1 MINALINKYAFFS
14 RPFLLLRLLKTPT
27 IAGVALTMSLLGG
40 LTGCQKPTDNP
51 STSTQSASNQS
62 PSNSQATN
70 NISSKN
76 NVSSNTVIDTQLP
89 TVYATTNVW
98 GSVAKAVGGDKVNVI
113 VGVDDLSQDPHDYQ
127 ATATDKLNITKSA
140 VMLVNGGGYDDWGM
154 SLAESVSHK
163 SVVINAVAL
172 SGLSPNTDNAA
183 DESAG
188 EHQHDTQHEIKT
200 ADPQPSDHPHVP
212 SEVPSEAHSEVHSHS
227 HGDFNEHVF
236 FSLDTAKKVA
246 EAVNKQLAAT
256 SPANQAI
263 YAKNTQQFIQQI
275 DALKVKA
282 KQIGQQKAITAFAT
296 EPVTGYLLADM
307 GIKDVT
313 PKAYVVQSETDAGVS
328 VKVLDD
334 SKSLLSNKQVGLLVV
349 NAQTEDA
356 TSKQLITL
364 AKASTVPVVA
374 VYETLPDGVTSYTQ
388 FIEKTLDDFAAA
400 TR

>member
-14 RPFLLLRLLKTPT
+14 RPFLLLRLLKAPT
-27 IAGVALTMSLLGG
+27 IAGVTLTMSLLGG
-40 LTGCQKPTDNP
+40 LTGCQKQTDNP
-51 STSTQSASNQS
+51 STSKQSTSNQS

-70 NISSKN
+70 NTSAKN
-76 NVSSNTVIDTQLP
+76 NVSSNTVIDSQLP

-127 ATATDKLNITKSA
+127 ATAIDKLNITKSA

-163 SVVINAVAL
+163 PVVINAVAL

-200 ADPQPSDHPHVP
+200 AHPQPSDHPHV
-212 SEVPSEAHSEVHSHS
+212 

-263 YAKNTQQFIQQI
+263 YAKNTQHFIQQI

-296 EPVTGYLLADM
+296 EPVIEYLLADM

-313 PKAYVVQSETDAGVS
+313 PKAYVAQSETDAGVS
-328 VKVLDD
+328 VKVLND

-400 TR
+400 MR

>member
-27 IAGVALTMSLLGG
+27 IAGVTLTLSLLGG
-40 LTGCQKPTDNP
+40 LTGCQKTDNQ
-51 STSTQSASNQS
+51 STSKQSASNQS
-62 PSNSQATN
+62 ASNSSAT
-70 NISSKN
+70 I
-76 NVSSNTVIDTQLP
+76 VSSNTVIDTQLP

-127 ATATDKLNITKSA
+127 ATATDKLNVTKSA
-140 VMLVNGGGYDDWGM
+140 VMLVNGGGYDDWGI

-163 SVVINAVAL
+163 PVVINAVAL

-183 DESAG
+183 DEPAS
-188 EHQHDTQHEIKT
+188 EPHQHDTLHEIKT
-200 ADPQPSDHPHVP
+200 AHPQPSDHPHVP
-212 SEVPSEAHSEVHSHS
+212 SEGHSKVHSHS

-296 EPVTGYLLADM
+296 EPVIGYLLADM

-328 VKVLDD
+328 VKVLND

-374 VYETLPDGVTSYTQ
+374 VYETFPDGVTSYTQ

>member
-14 RPFLLLRLLKTPT
+14 RPFLLLMLLKTPT
-27 IAGVALTMSLLGG
+27 IAGVTLTMSLLGG
-40 LTGCQKPTDNP
+40 LTGCQKQTDNP
-51 STSTQSASNQS
+51 STSNQS
-62 PSNSQATN
+62 TSNSQATN

-163 SVVINAVAL
+163 PVVINAVAL
-172 SGLSPNTDNAA
+172 SGPAPNTDNAA
-183 DESAG
+183 DEPAS
-188 EHQHDTQHEIKT
+188 EQHQYDTLHEMKT
-200 ADPQPSDHPHVP
+200 ADPQPLDHPHVP
-212 SEVPSEAHSEVHSHS
+212 SEGHSHS

-263 YAKNTQQFIQQI
+263 YAKNTQHFIQQI

-296 EPVTGYLLADM
+296 EPVIGYLLADM

-328 VKVLDD
+328 VKVLND

-364 AKASTVPVVA
+364 AKASAVPVVA
-374 VYETLPDGVTSYTQ
+374 VYETLPDGLTSYTQ

>member
-14 RPFLLLRLLKTPT
+14 RPFLLLRLLKAPT
-27 IAGVALTMSLLGG
+27 IAGVTLTMSLLGG
-40 LTGCQKPTDNP
+40 LTGCQKQTDNP
-51 STSTQSASNQS
+51 STSKQSTSNQS

-70 NISSKN
+70 NTSAKN
-76 NVSSNTVIDTQLP
+76 NVSSNTVIDSQLP

-127 ATATDKLNITKSA
+127 ATAIDKLNITKSA

-163 SVVINAVAL
+163 PVVINAVAL

-200 ADPQPSDHPHVP
+200 AHPQPSDHPHV
-212 SEVPSEAHSEVHSHS
+212 

-263 YAKNTQQFIQQI
+263 YAKNTQHFIQQI

-328 VKVLDD
+328 VKVLND

-374 VYETLPDGVTSYTQ
+374 VYETLPDGMTSYTQ

-400 TR
+400 MR

>member
-14 RPFLLLRLLKTPT
+14 RPLLLMLLRLLKTPT
-27 IAGVALTMSLLGG
+27 IAGMTLTMSLLGG
-40 LTGCQKPTDNP
+40 LTGCQKTDNQ
-51 STSTQSASNQS
+51 STSKQSASNQS
-62 PSNSQATN
+62 ASNSSATT
-70 NISSKN
+70 
-76 NVSSNTVIDTQLP
+76 VSSNTIIDSQLP

-163 SVVINAVAL
+163 PVVINAVAL

-200 ADPQPSDHPHVP
+200 AHSQPSDHPHVH
-212 SEVPSEAHSEVHSHS
+212 SEVPSEVHSHS

-275 DALKVKA
+275 DALKVRA

-328 VKVLDD
+328 VKVLND

-388 FIEKTLDDFAAA
+388 FIEKTLDDFAVA

>member
-14 RPFLLLRLLKTPT
+14 RPLLQMLLKTPT
-27 IAGVALTMSLLGG
+27 IAGVTLTMSLLGG
-40 LTGCQKPTDNP
+40 LTGCQKQTDNQ
-51 STSTQSASNQS
+51 STSNQSASNS
-62 PSNSQATN
+62 SATT
-70 NISSKN
+70 
-76 NVSSNTVIDTQLP
+76 VSSNTVIDTQLP

-154 SLAESVSHK
+154 SLAQSVSHK
-163 SVVINAVAL
+163 PVVINAVAL

-183 DESAG
+183 DESAS
-188 EHQHDTQHEIKT
+188 EQHQHDTQHEIKT
-200 ADPQPSDHPHVP
+200 ADPQPSDHPH
-212 SEVPSEAHSEVHSHS
+212 VPSEAHSEVHSHS

-282 KQIGQQKAITAFAT
+282 QQIGQRKAITAFAT
-296 EPVTGYLLADM
+296 EPVIGYLLADM

-313 PKAYVVQSETDAGVS
+313 PKAYAVQSETDAGVS
-328 VKVLDD
+328 VKVLND

>member
-14 RPFLLLRLLKTPT
+14 RPLLLRLLKTPT
-27 IAGVALTMSLLGG
+27 IAGVTLTMSLLGG
-40 LTGCQKPTDNP
+40 LTGCQKQTENQ
-51 STSTQSASNQS
+51 STSKQSASNQS
-62 PSNSQATN
+62 ASNSSATT
-70 NISSKN
+70 
-76 NVSSNTVIDTQLP
+76 VSSNTVIDTQLP

-163 SVVINAVAL
+163 PVVINAVAL

-188 EHQHDTQHEIKT
+188 EHQHDTQHETKT
-200 ADPQPSDHPHVP
+200 AHPQPSDHPHVP
-212 SEVPSEAHSEVHSHS
+212 SEGHSEVHSHS

-282 KQIGQQKAITAFAT
+282 QQIGQQKAITAFAT
-296 EPVTGYLLADM
+296 EPVIGYLLADM

-328 VKVLDD
+328 VKVLND

-356 TSKQLITL
+356 TSKQLIIL

>member
-27 IAGVALTMSLLGG
+27 IAGVTLTMSLLGG
-40 LTGCQKPTDNP
+40 LTGCQKQTDNQ
-51 STSTQSASNQS
+51 STSKQSASNQS
-62 PSNSQATN
+62 ASNSSATT
-70 NISSKN
+70 
-76 NVSSNTVIDTQLP
+76 VSSNTVIDTQLP

-154 SLAESVSHK
+154 SLAQSVSHK
-163 SVVINAVAL
+163 PVVINAVAL

-183 DESAG
+183 DESAS
-188 EHQHDTQHEIKT
+188 EQHQHDTQHEIKT
-200 ADPQPSDHPHVP
+200 ADPQPSDHPH
-212 SEVPSEAHSEVHSHS
+212 VPSEAHSEVHSHS

-282 KQIGQQKAITAFAT
+282 QQIGQRKAITAFAT
-296 EPVTGYLLADM
+296 EPVIGYLLADM

-313 PKAYVVQSETDAGVS
+313 PKAYAVQSETDAGVS
-328 VKVLDD
+328 VKVLND

>member
-27 IAGVALTMSLLGG
+27 IAGVTLTMSLLGG
-40 LTGCQKPTDNP
+40 LTGCQKQTDNQ
-51 STSTQSASNQS
+51 STSNQSASKQSASNS
-62 PSNSQATN
+62 SATT
-70 NISSKN
+70 
-76 NVSSNTVIDTQLP
+76 VSSNTVIDTQLP

-154 SLAESVSHK
+154 SLAQSVSHK
-163 SVVINAVAL
+163 PVVINAVAL

-183 DESAG
+183 DEPAS
-188 EHQHDTQHEIKT
+188 EQHQHDTQHEIKT
-200 ADPQPSDHPHVP
+200 ADPQPSDHPH
-212 SEVPSEAHSEVHSHS
+212 VPSEAHSEVHSHS

-282 KQIGQQKAITAFAT
+282 QQIGQRKAITAFAT
-296 EPVTGYLLADM
+296 EPVIGYLLADM

-313 PKAYVVQSETDAGVS
+313 PKAYAVQSETDAGVS
-328 VKVLDD
+328 VKVLND

>member
-27 IAGVALTMSLLGG
+27 IAGVTLTMSLLGG
-40 LTGCQKPTDNP
+40 LTGCQKQTDNQ
-51 STSTQSASNQS
+51 STSNQSASNS
-62 PSNSQATN
+62 SATT
-70 NISSKN
+70 
-76 NVSSNTVIDTQLP
+76 VSSNTVIDTQLP

-154 SLAESVSHK
+154 SLAQSVSHK
-163 SVVINAVAL
+163 PVVINAVAL

-183 DESAG
+183 DESAS
-188 EHQHDTQHEIKT
+188 EQHQHDTQHEIKT
-200 ADPQPSDHPHVP
+200 ADPQPSDHPH
-212 SEVPSEAHSEVHSHS
+212 VPSEAHSEVHSHS

-282 KQIGQQKAITAFAT
+282 QQIGQRKAITAFAT
-296 EPVTGYLLADM
+296 EPVIGYLLADM

-313 PKAYVVQSETDAGVS
+313 PKAYAVQSETDAGVS
-328 VKVLDD
+328 VKVLND

>member
-14 RPFLLLRLLKTPT
+14 RPLLQMLLKTPT
-27 IAGVALTMSLLGG
+27 IAGVTLTMSLLGG
-40 LTGCQKPTDNP
+40 LTGCQKQTDNP
-51 STSTQSASNQS
+51 STSKQSASNQS
-62 PSNSQATN
+62 ASNSPATT
-70 NISSKN
+70 
-76 NVSSNTVIDTQLP
+76 VSSNTVIDTQLP

-154 SLAESVSHK
+154 SLAQSVSHK
-163 SVVINAVAL
+163 PVVINAVAL

-183 DESAG
+183 DEPAS

-200 ADPQPSDHPHVP
+200 AHRQPSDHPHVP
-212 SEVPSEAHSEVHSHS
+212 SEGHIEVHSHS

-263 YAKNTQQFIQQI
+263 YAKNTQHFIQQI

-282 KQIGQQKAITAFAT
+282 KQIGQQKAITAFTT

-328 VKVLDD
+328 VKVLND

-400 TR
+400 MR

>member
-27 IAGVALTMSLLGG
+27 IAGVTLTMSLLGG
-40 LTGCQKPTDNP
+40 LTGCQKQTDNQSP
-51 STSTQSASNQS
+51 STQSASNQS
-62 PSNSQATN
+62 ASNSSATT
-70 NISSKN
+70 
-76 NVSSNTVIDTQLP
+76 VSSNPVIDTQLP

-154 SLAESVSHK
+154 SLAQSVSHK
-163 SVVINAVAL
+163 PVLINAVAL

-183 DESAG
+183 DEPAS
-188 EHQHDTQHEIKT
+188 EQHQHDTQHETKT
-200 ADPQPSDHPHVP
+200 AHPQPSDHLHVP
-212 SEVPSEAHSEVHSHS
+212 SEGHSEVHSHS

-282 KQIGQQKAITAFAT
+282 QQIGQRKAITAFAT
-296 EPVTGYLLADM
+296 EPVIGYLLADM

-313 PKAYVVQSETDAGVS
+313 PKAYAVQSETDAGVS
-328 VKVLDD
+328 VKVLND

-374 VYETLPDGVTSYTQ
+374 VYETFPDGVTSYTQ

>member
-14 RPFLLLRLLKTPT
+14 RPFLLLRLLKTPA
-27 IAGVALTMSLLGG
+27 IAGVTLTLSLLGG
-40 LTGCQKPTDNP
+40 LTGCQKQTDNQ
-51 STSTQSASNQS
+51 STSNQSASNQS
-62 PSNSQATN
+62 ASNSSATT
-70 NISSKN
+70 
-76 NVSSNTVIDTQLP
+76 VSSNTVIDTQLP

-140 VMLVNGGGYDDWGM
+140 IMLVNGGGYDDWGM

-163 SVVINAVAL
+163 PVVINAVAL
-172 SGLSPNTDNAA
+172 SRLSPNIDNAA
-183 DESAG
+183 DEPAS
-188 EHQHDTQHEIKT
+188 EQHQHEIKT
-200 ADPQPSDHPHVP
+200 ADPQPSDHPHLP
-212 SEVPSEAHSEVHSHS
+212 SEGHSEVHSHS

-263 YAKNTQQFIQQI
+263 YAKNTQHFIQQI

-328 VKVLDD
+328 VKVLND

-400 TR
+400 MR

>member
-14 RPFLLLRLLKTPT
+14 RPLLLRLLKTPT
-27 IAGVALTMSLLGG
+27 IAGVTLTMSLLGG
-40 LTGCQKPTDNP
+40 LTGCQKQTDNQ
-51 STSTQSASNQS
+51 STSNQSASNQS
-62 PSNSQATN
+62 ASNSSATT
-70 NISSKN
+70 
-76 NVSSNTVIDTQLP
+76 VSSNTVIDSQLP

-163 SVVINAVAL
+163 PVVINAVAL
-172 SGLSPNTDNAA
+172 SGLSSNMDNAA
-183 DESAG
+183 DEPAG

-212 SEVPSEAHSEVHSHS
+212 SEVPSERHSEVHSHS

-246 EAVNKQLAAT
+246 EAVNKQLAAS

-282 KQIGQQKAITAFAT
+282 QQIGQQKAITAFAT
-296 EPVTGYLLADM
+296 EPVIGYLLADM

-328 VKVLDD
+328 VKVLND

-364 AKASTVPVVA
+364 AKASAVPVVA
-374 VYETLPDGVTSYTQ
+374 VYETFPNGVTSYTQ

-400 TR
+400 MR

>member
-14 RPFLLLRLLKTPT
+14 RPFLLLRLLKTPA
-27 IAGVALTMSLLGG
+27 IAGVTLTLSLLGG
-40 LTGCQKPTDNP
+40 LTGCQKQTDNQ
-51 STSTQSASNQS
+51 STSNQSASNQS
-62 PSNSQATN
+62 ASNSSATT
-70 NISSKN
+70 
-76 NVSSNTVIDTQLP
+76 VSSNTVIDTQLP

-140 VMLVNGGGYDDWGM
+140 IMLVNGGGYDNWGM

-163 SVVINAVAL
+163 PVVINAVAL
-172 SGLSPNTDNAA
+172 SRLSPNIDNAA
-183 DESAG
+183 DEPAS
-188 EHQHDTQHEIKT
+188 EQHQHEIKT
-200 ADPQPSDHPHVP
+200 ADPQPSDHPHLP
-212 SEVPSEAHSEVHSHS
+212 SEGHSEVHSHS

-263 YAKNTQQFIQQI
+263 YAKNTQHFIQQI

-282 KQIGQQKAITAFAT
+282 QQIGQQKVITAFAT
-296 EPVTGYLLADM
+296 EPVIEYLLADM

-313 PKAYVVQSETDAGVS
+313 PKAYVAQSETDAGVS
-328 VKVLDD
+328 VKVLND

-364 AKASTVPVVA
+364 AKALAVPVVA
-374 VYETLPDGVTSYTQ
+374 VYETFPDGVTSYTQ

>member
-27 IAGVALTMSLLGG
+27 IAGVTLTMSLLGG
-40 LTGCQKPTDNP
+40 LTGCQKQTDNQ
-51 STSTQSASNQS
+51 STSKQSASNS
-62 PSNSQATN
+62 SATT
-70 NISSKN
+70 
-76 NVSSNTVIDTQLP
+76 VSSNTVIDSQLP

-98 GSVAKAVGGDKVNVI
+98 GSVAKAIGGDKVNVI

-163 SVVINAVAL
+163 PVVINAVAL

-183 DESAG
+183 DEPAS
-188 EHQHDTQHEIKT
+188 EHQHDTQHEIKN
-200 ADPQPSDHPHVP
+200 ADPQPSDHPHVLSEGP
-212 SEVPSEAHSEVHSHS
+212 SEVHSEVHSHS

-256 SPANQAI
+256 SPANQAV
-263 YAKNTQQFIQQI
+263 YAKNTQHFIQQI

-282 KQIGQQKAITAFAT
+282 QQIGQQKAITAFAT
-296 EPVTGYLLADM
+296 EPVIGYLLADM

-313 PKAYVVQSETDAGVS
+313 PKAYAVQSETDAGVS
-328 VKVLDD
+328 VKVLND

-356 TSKQLITL
+356 TSKQLIML
-364 AKASTVPVVA
+364 AKASAVPVVA
-374 VYETLPDGVTSYTQ
+374 VYETFPDGVTSYTQ

>member
-14 RPFLLLRLLKTPT
+14 RPFLLLRLLKTPA
-27 IAGVALTMSLLGG
+27 IAGVTLTLSLLGG
-40 LTGCQKPTDNP
+40 LTGCQKQTDNQ
-51 STSTQSASNQS
+51 STSNQSASNQS
-62 PSNSQATN
+62 ASNSSATT
-70 NISSKN
+70 
-76 NVSSNTVIDTQLP
+76 VSSNTVIDTQLP

-140 VMLVNGGGYDDWGM
+140 IMLVNGGGYDNWGM

-163 SVVINAVAL
+163 PVVINAVAL
-172 SGLSPNTDNAA
+172 SRLSPNIDNAA
-183 DESAG
+183 DEPAS
-188 EHQHDTQHEIKT
+188 EQHQHEIKT
-200 ADPQPSDHPHVP
+200 ADPQPSDHPHLP
-212 SEVPSEAHSEVHSHS
+212 SEGHSEVHSHS

-263 YAKNTQQFIQQI
+263 YAKNTQHFIQQI
-275 DALKVKA
+275 DALKVRA
-282 KQIGQQKAITAFAT
+282 QQIGQQKVITAFAT
-296 EPVTGYLLADM
+296 EPVIEYLLADM

-313 PKAYVVQSETDAGVS
+313 PKAYVAQSETDAGVS
-328 VKVLDD
+328 VKVLND

-364 AKASTVPVVA
+364 AKALAVPVVA
-374 VYETLPDGVTSYTQ
+374 VYETFPDGVTSYTQ

>member
-14 RPFLLLRLLKTPT
+14 RPFLLLMLLKTPT
-27 IAGVALTMSLLGG
+27 IAGVTLTMSLLGG
-40 LTGCQKPTDNP
+40 LTGCQKQTDNQ
-51 STSTQSASNQS
+51 STSNQSASKQSASNS
-62 PSNSQATN
+62 SATT
-70 NISSKN
+70 
-76 NVSSNTVIDTQLP
+76 VSSNTVIDTQLP

-154 SLAESVSHK
+154 SLAQSVSHK
-163 SVVINAVAL
+163 PVVINAVAL

-183 DESAG
+183 DESAS
-188 EHQHDTQHEIKT
+188 EQHQHDTQHEIKT
-200 ADPQPSDHPHVP
+200 ADPQPSDHPH
-212 SEVPSEAHSEVHSHS
+212 VPSEAHSEVHSHS

-282 KQIGQQKAITAFAT
+282 QQIGQRKAITAFAT
-296 EPVTGYLLADM
+296 EPVIGYLLADM

-313 PKAYVVQSETDAGVS
+313 PKAYAVQSETDAGVS
-328 VKVLDD
+328 VKVLND

>member
-14 RPFLLLRLLKTPT
+14 RPLLQMLLKTPT
-27 IAGVALTMSLLGG
+27 IAGVTLTLSLLGG
-40 LTGCQKPTDNP
+40 LTGCQKQTDNP
-51 STSTQSASNQS
+51 STSKQSVSNQS
-62 PSNSQATN
+62 PSNSSAT
-70 NISSKN
+70 I
-76 NVSSNTVIDTQLP
+76 VSSNTVIDTQLP

-163 SVVINAVAL
+163 PVVINAVAL
-172 SGLSPNTDNAA
+172 SGLSPNIDNAA
-183 DESAG
+183 DEPAS
-188 EHQHDTQHEIKT
+188 EQYQHDTLHEMKT
-200 ADPQPSDHPHVP
+200 ADLQPSDHPHAP
-212 SEVPSEAHSEVHSHS
+212 SEGHSKVHSHS

-256 SPANQAI
+256 SPVNQAI

-296 EPVTGYLLADM
+296 EPVIGYLLADM

-328 VKVLDD
+328 VKVLND

-364 AKASTVPVVA
+364 AKASAVPVVA

>member
-1 MINALINKYAFFS
+1 M
-14 RPFLLLRLLKTPT
+14 LLKTPT
-27 IAGVALTMSLLGG
+27 IAGVTLTLSLLGG
-40 LTGCQKPTDNP
+40 LTGCQKQTDNP
-51 STSTQSASNQS
+51 STSKQSVSNQS
-62 PSNSQATN
+62 PSNSSAT
-70 NISSKN
+70 I
-76 NVSSNTVIDTQLP
+76 VSSNTVIDTQLP

-127 ATATDKLNITKSA
+127 ATATDKLNVTKSA

-163 SVVINAVAL
+163 PVVINAVAL
-172 SGLSPNTDNAA
+172 SGLSPNIDNAA
-183 DESAG
+183 DEPAS
-188 EHQHDTQHEIKT
+188 EQYQHDTLHEMKT
-200 ADPQPSDHPHVP
+200 ADLQPSDHPHAP
-212 SEVPSEAHSEVHSHS
+212 SEGHSKVHSHS

-256 SPANQAI
+256 SPVNQAI

-296 EPVTGYLLADM
+296 EPVIGYLLADM

-328 VKVLDD
+328 VKVLND

-364 AKASTVPVVA
+364 AKASAVPVVA

>member
-14 RPFLLLRLLKTPT
+14 RPLLLRLLKTPT
-27 IAGVALTMSLLGG
+27 IAGVTLTMSLLGG
-40 LTGCQKPTDNP
+40 LTGCQKQADNQ
-51 STSTQSASNQS
+51 STSNQSASNQS
-62 PSNSQATN
+62 ASNSSATT
-70 NISSKN
+70 
-76 NVSSNTVIDTQLP
+76 VSSNTVINTQLP

-127 ATATDKLNITKSA
+127 ATANDKLNITKSA

-163 SVVINAVAL
+163 PVLINAVAL

-183 DESAG
+183 DEPAN
-188 EHQHDTQHEIKT
+188 EQNQHDTQHEIKT
-200 ADPQPSDHPHVP
+200 TDPQPSDHPHVP

-246 EAVNKQLAAT
+246 EAVNKQLAVT

-263 YAKNTQQFIQQI
+263 YAKNTQHFIQQI

-282 KQIGQQKAITAFAT
+282 KQIGKQKAITAFAT
-296 EPVTGYLLADM
+296 EPVIGYLLADM

-313 PKAYVVQSETDAGVS
+313 PKAYAVQSETDAGVS
-328 VKVLDD
+328 VKVLND

>member
-14 RPFLLLRLLKTPT
+14 RPFLLLRLLKAPT
-27 IAGVALTMSLLGG
+27 IAGVTLTMSLLGG
-40 LTGCQKPTDNP
+40 LTGCQKQTDNP
-51 STSTQSASNQS
+51 STSKQSTSNQS

-70 NISSKN
+70 NTSAKN
-76 NVSSNTVIDTQLP
+76 NVSSNTVIDSQLP

-127 ATATDKLNITKSA
+127 ATAIDKLNITKSA

-163 SVVINAVAL
+163 PVVINAVAL
-172 SGLSPNTDNAA
+172 SGLSPDTDNAA

-200 ADPQPSDHPHVP
+200 AHPQPSDHPHV
-212 SEVPSEAHSEVHSHS
+212 

-263 YAKNTQQFIQQI
+263 YAKNTQHFIQQI

-328 VKVLDD
+328 VKVLND

-400 TR
+400 MR

>member
-14 RPFLLLRLLKTPT
+14 RPLLQMLLKTPT
-27 IAGVALTMSLLGG
+27 IAGVTLTMSLLGG
-40 LTGCQKPTDNP
+40 LTGCQKQTDNP
-51 STSTQSASNQS
+51 STSKQSVSNQS
-62 PSNSQATN
+62 PSNSSATT
-70 NISSKN
+70 
-76 NVSSNTVIDTQLP
+76 VSSNTVIDSQLP

-98 GSVAKAVGGDKVNVI
+98 GSVAKAVGGDKANVI

-154 SLAESVSHK
+154 SLAQSVSHK
-163 SVVINAVAL
+163 PVVINAVAL

-183 DESAG
+183 DESAS
-188 EHQHDTQHEIKT
+188 EQHQHDTQHEIKT
-200 ADPQPSDHPHVP
+200 ADPQPSDHPH
-212 SEVPSEAHSEVHSHS
+212 VPSEAHSEVHSHS

-282 KQIGQQKAITAFAT
+282 QQIGQRKAITAFAT
-296 EPVTGYLLADM
+296 EPVIGYLLADM

-313 PKAYVVQSETDAGVS
+313 PKAYAVQSETDAGVS
-328 VKVLDD
+328 VKVLND

-400 TR
+400 MR

>member
-14 RPFLLLRLLKTPT
+14 RPFLLLRLLKTPA
-27 IAGVALTMSLLGG
+27 IAGVTLTLSLLGG
-40 LTGCQKPTDNP
+40 LTGCQKQTDNQ
-51 STSTQSASNQS
+51 STSNQSASNPS
-62 PSNSQATN
+62 PSNSSATT
-70 NISSKN
+70 
-76 NVSSNTVIDTQLP
+76 VSSNTVIDTQLP

-163 SVVINAVAL
+163 PVVINAVAL
-172 SGLSPNTDNAA
+172 SGLTPNIDNAA
-183 DESAG
+183 DEPAG
-188 EHQHDTQHEIKT
+188 EHQHEMKT

-212 SEVPSEAHSEVHSHS
+212 SEVHSKVHSHS

-282 KQIGQQKAITAFAT
+282 KQIGQQKAITAFTT

-328 VKVLDD
+328 VKVLND

-364 AKASTVPVVA
+364 AKALAVPVVA
-374 VYETLPDGVTSYTQ
+374 VYETFPDGVTSYTQ

-400 TR
+400 MR

>member
-1 MINALINKYAFFS
+1 MINTLINKYAFFS

-27 IAGVALTMSLLGG
+27 IAGVTLTMSLLGG
-40 LTGCQKPTDNP
+40 LTGCQKQTDNQ
-51 STSTQSASNQS
+51 STSNQSASNS
-62 PSNSQATN
+62 SATT
-70 NISSKN
+70 
-76 NVSSNTVIDTQLP
+76 VSSNTVIDSQLP

-98 GSVAKAVGGDKVNVI
+98 GSVAKAVGGNKVNVI

-140 VMLVNGGGYDDWGM
+140 VMLVNGGGYDDWGI
-154 SLAESVSHK
+154 SLAQSVSHK
-163 SVVINAVAL
+163 PVVINAVAL

-183 DESAG
+183 DEPAG
-188 EHQHDTQHEIKT
+188 EQRQHDTQHEIKT
-200 ADPQPSDHPHVP
+200 AHPQPSDHPHV
-212 SEVPSEAHSEVHSHS
+212 

-236 FSLDTAKKVA
+236 FSLDTAEKVA

-296 EPVTGYLLADM
+296 EPVIGYLLADM
-307 GIKDVT
+307 GIKNVT

-328 VKVLDD
+328 VKVLND

-400 TR
+400 MR

>member
-14 RPFLLLRLLKTPT
+14 RPFLLLMLLKTPT
-27 IAGVALTMSLLGG
+27 IAGMALTMSLLGG
-40 LTGCQKPTDNP
+40 LTGCQKQTDNP
-51 STSTQSASNQS
+51 STSKQSASNQS
-62 PSNSQATN
+62 ASNSSATT
-70 NISSKN
+70 
-76 NVSSNTVIDTQLP
+76 VSSNTVIDSQLP

-163 SVVINAVAL
+163 PVVINAVAL

-183 DESAG
+183 DEPAS
-188 EHQHDTQHEIKT
+188 EQHQHDTQHEIKT

-212 SEVPSEAHSEVHSHS
+212 SAGHSEVHTHS

-296 EPVTGYLLADM
+296 EPVIGYLLADM

-328 VKVLDD
+328 VKVLND

-400 TR
+400 MR

>member
-14 RPFLLLRLLKTPT
+14 RPLLLRLLKTPT
-27 IAGVALTMSLLGG
+27 IAGVTLTMSLLGG
-40 LTGCQKPTDNP
+40 LTGCQKQTDNP
-51 STSTQSASNQS
+51 STSKQSASNPS

-70 NISSKN
+70 NTSSKN
-76 NVSSNTVIDTQLP
+76 NFSSNTVIDTQLP

-154 SLAESVSHK
+154 SLAESMSHK
-163 SVVINAVAL
+163 PVVINAVAL

-188 EHQHDTQHEIKT
+188 EHHHHDTQHQIKT
-200 ADPQPSDHPHVP
+200 AHPQPSDHPHVP
-212 SEVPSEAHSEVHSHS
+212 SEVHSKVHSHS

-282 KQIGQQKAITAFAT
+282 KQIGQQKAITAFTT

-328 VKVLDD
+328 VKVLND

-388 FIEKTLDDFAAA
+388 FIEKTLNDFAAA

>member
-14 RPFLLLRLLKTPT
+14 RPLLLRLLKTPT
-27 IAGVALTMSLLGG
+27 IAGVTLTMSLLGG
-40 LTGCQKPTDNP
+40 LTGCQKQTDNP
-51 STSTQSASNQS
+51 STSKQSASNQS
-62 PSNSQATN
+62 PSNSSAT
-70 NISSKN
+70 N

-113 VGVDDLSQDPHDYQ
+113 VGVDNLSQDPHDYQ

-154 SLAESVSHK
+154 SLAQSVSHK
-163 SVVINAVAL
+163 PVVINAVAL

-183 DESAG
+183 DESAS
-188 EHQHDTQHEIKT
+188 EQHQHDTQHEIKT

-212 SEVPSEAHSEVHSHS
+212 SEGPSEVHSEVHSHS

-282 KQIGQQKAITAFAT
+282 QQIGQRKAITAFAT
-296 EPVTGYLLADM
+296 EPVIGYLLADM

-313 PKAYVVQSETDAGVS
+313 PKAYAVQSETDAGVS
-328 VKVLDD
+328 VKVLND

>member
-27 IAGVALTMSLLGG
+27 IAGVTLTLSLLGG
-40 LTGCQKPTDNP
+40 LTGCQKQTDNP
-51 STSTQSASNQS
+51 STSKQSASNQS
-62 PSNSQATN
+62 PSNSSATT
-70 NISSKN
+70 
-76 NVSSNTVIDTQLP
+76 VSSNTVINTQLP

-140 VMLVNGGGYDDWGM
+140 VMLVNGGGYDDWGI
-154 SLAESVSHK
+154 SLAQSVSHK
-163 SVVINAVAL
+163 PVVINAVAL

-200 ADPQPSDHPHVP
+200 AHPQPSDHPHV
-212 SEVPSEAHSEVHSHS
+212 

-263 YAKNTQQFIQQI
+263 YAKNTQHFIQQI

-328 VKVLDD
+328 VKVLND

-364 AKASTVPVVA
+364 AKALAVPVVA
-374 VYETLPDGVTSYTQ
+374 VYETFPDGVTSYTQ

-400 TR
+400 MR

>member
-1 MINALINKYAFFS
+1 MINAFINKYAFFS
-14 RPFLLLRLLKTPT
+14 RPFLLLMLLKTPM
-27 IAGVALTMSLLGG
+27 IAGMALTMSLLGG
-40 LTGCQKPTDNP
+40 LTGCQKQTDNQ
-51 STSTQSASNQS
+51 STSNQSASNS
-62 PSNSQATN
+62 SATT
-70 NISSKN
+70 
-76 NVSSNTVIDTQLP
+76 VSSNTVIDTQLP

-127 ATATDKLNITKSA
+127 ATATDKLNITKAA

-154 SLAESVSHK
+154 SLAQSVSHK
-163 SVVINAVAL
+163 PVLINAVAL
-172 SGLSPNTDNAA
+172 SGLSPNTDNTA
-183 DESAG
+183 DEPAS
-188 EHQHDTQHEIKT
+188 EQHQHDTQHEIKT
-200 ADPQPSDHPHVP
+200 AHPQPSDHPHAP
-212 SEVPSEAHSEVHSHS
+212 SEGHSEVHSHS

-263 YAKNTQQFIQQI
+263 YAKNTQHFIQQI
-275 DALKVKA
+275 DSLKVKA

-296 EPVTGYLLADM
+296 EPVIGYLLADM

-328 VKVLDD
+328 VKVLND

>member
-14 RPFLLLRLLKTPT
+14 RPLLLRLLKTPT
-27 IAGVALTMSLLGG
+27 IAGVTLTMSLLGG
-40 LTGCQKPTDNP
+40 LTGCQKQTDNQSP
-51 STSTQSASNQS
+51 STQSASNQS
-62 PSNSQATN
+62 ASNSSATT
-70 NISSKN
+70 
-76 NVSSNTVIDTQLP
+76 VSSNPVIDTQLP

-140 VMLVNGGGYDDWGM
+140 VMLVNGGGYDNWGM

-163 SVVINAVAL
+163 PVVINAVAL
-172 SGLSPNTDNAA
+172 SRLSPNTDNAA
-183 DESAG
+183 DEPAS
-188 EHQHDTQHEIKT
+188 EQHQHEIKT
-200 ADPQPSDHPHVP
+200 ADPQPSDHPHLP
-212 SEVPSEAHSEVHSHS
+212 SEGHSEVHSHS

-282 KQIGQQKAITAFAT
+282 QQIGQRKAITAFAT
-296 EPVTGYLLADM
+296 EPVIGYLLADM

-313 PKAYVVQSETDAGVS
+313 PKAYAVQSETDAGVS
-328 VKVLDD
+328 VKVLND

-374 VYETLPDGVTSYTQ
+374 VYETFPDGVTSYTQ

-400 TR
+400 MR

>member
-14 RPFLLLRLLKTPT
+14 RPLLLRLLKTPT
-27 IAGVALTMSLLGG
+27 IAGVTLTMSLLGG
-40 LTGCQKPTDNP
+40 LTGCQKTDNQ
-51 STSTQSASNQS
+51 STSNQSASNPS
-62 PSNSQATN
+62 ASNSSATN
-70 NISSKN
+70 NVSSKN
-76 NVSSNTVIDTQLP
+76 NVSSNTVIDSQLP

-113 VGVDDLSQDPHDYQ
+113 VGVDELSQDPHDYQ

-140 VMLVNGGGYDDWGM
+140 VMLVNGGGYDDWGI
-154 SLAESVSHK
+154 SLAQSVSHK
-163 SVVINAVAL
+163 PVLISAVAL

-183 DESAG
+183 DEPAS
-188 EHQHDTQHEIKT
+188 EPHQHKEAAHDDVSHHQAE
-200 ADPQPSDHPHVP
+200 HPHH
-212 SEVPSEAHSEVHSHS
+212 A

-263 YAKNTQQFIQQI
+263 YAKNTRHFIQQI

-282 KQIGQQKAITAFAT
+282 KQIGQQKAITAFVT

-328 VKVLDD
+328 VKVLND

-400 TR
+400 MR

>member
-14 RPFLLLRLLKTPT
+14 RPLLQMLLKTPT
-27 IAGVALTMSLLGG
+27 IAGVTLTMSLLGG
-40 LTGCQKPTDNP
+40 LTGCQKQTDNP
-51 STSTQSASNQS
+51 STSNQSASKQSASNS
-62 PSNSQATN
+62 SATT
-70 NISSKN
+70 
-76 NVSSNTVIDTQLP
+76 VSSNTVIDTQLP

-154 SLAESVSHK
+154 SLAQSVSHK
-163 SVVINAVAL
+163 PVVINAVAL

-183 DESAG
+183 DESAS
-188 EHQHDTQHEIKT
+188 EQHQHDTQHEIKT
-200 ADPQPSDHPHVP
+200 ADPQPSDHPH
-212 SEVPSEAHSEVHSHS
+212 VPSEAHSEVHSHS

-282 KQIGQQKAITAFAT
+282 QQIGQRKAITAFAT
-296 EPVTGYLLADM
+296 EPVIGYLLADM

-313 PKAYVVQSETDAGVS
+313 PKAYAVQSETDAGVS
-328 VKVLDD
+328 VKVLND

-400 TR
+400 MR

>member
-14 RPFLLLRLLKTPT
+14 RPFLLLRLLKAPT
-27 IAGVALTMSLLGG
+27 IAGVTLTMSLLGG
-40 LTGCQKPTDNP
+40 LTGCQKQTDNP
-51 STSTQSASNQS
+51 STSKQSTSNQS

-70 NISSKN
+70 NTSAKN
-76 NVSSNTVIDTQLP
+76 NVSSNTVIDSQLP

-127 ATATDKLNITKSA
+127 ATAIDKLNITKSA

-163 SVVINAVAL
+163 PVVINAVAL

-200 ADPQPSDHPHVP
+200 AHPQPSDHPHV
-212 SEVPSEAHSEVHSHS
+212 

-263 YAKNTQQFIQQI
+263 YAKNTQHFIQQI

-328 VKVLDD
+328 VKVLND

>member
-14 RPFLLLRLLKTPT
+14 RPFLLLRLLKAPT
-27 IAGVALTMSLLGG
+27 IAGVTLTMSLLGG
-40 LTGCQKPTDNP
+40 LTGCQKQTDNP
-51 STSTQSASNQS
+51 STSKQSTSNQS

-70 NISSKN
+70 NTSAKN
-76 NVSSNTVIDTQLP
+76 NVSSNTVIDSQLP

-127 ATATDKLNITKSA
+127 ATAIDKLNITKSA

-163 SVVINAVAL
+163 PVVINAVAL

-200 ADPQPSDHPHVP
+200 AHPQPSDHLHV
-212 SEVPSEAHSEVHSHS
+212 

-263 YAKNTQQFIQQI
+263 YAKNTQHFIQQI

-328 VKVLDD
+328 VKVLND

-400 TR
+400 MR

>member
-27 IAGVALTMSLLGG
+27 IAGVTLTMSLLGG
-40 LTGCQKPTDNP
+40 LTGCQKQTDNP

-62 PSNSQATN
+62 ASNSSATT
-70 NISSKN
+70 
-76 NVSSNTVIDTQLP
+76 VSSNPVIDTQLP

-163 SVVINAVAL
+163 PVVINAVAL

-183 DESAG
+183 DEPAS
-188 EHQHDTQHEIKT
+188 EQHQHDTQHEIKT

-212 SEVPSEAHSEVHSHS
+212 SEGHSEVHSHS

-263 YAKNTQQFIQQI
+263 YAKNTQHFIQQI

-282 KQIGQQKAITAFAT
+282 QQIGQQKAITAFAT
-296 EPVTGYLLADM
+296 EPVIGYLLADM

-328 VKVLDD
+328 VKVLND

-400 TR
+400 MR

>member
-14 RPFLLLRLLKTPT
+14 RPFLLLMPLKIPT
-27 IAGVALTMSLLGG
+27 IAGLTLTMSLLGG
-40 LTGCQKPTDNP
+40 LTGCQKQTDNP

-62 PSNSQATN
+62 ASNSSATT
-70 NISSKN
+70 
-76 NVSSNTVIDTQLP
+76 VSSNTVIDTQLP

-98 GSVAKAVGGDKVNVI
+98 GSVAKAVGGNKVNVI

-140 VMLVNGGGYDDWGM
+140 VMLVNGGGYDDWGI
-154 SLAESVSHK
+154 SLAQSVSHK
-163 SVVINAVAL
+163 PVVINAVAL

-183 DESAG
+183 DEPAS
-188 EHQHDTQHEIKT
+188 EQHQHDTQHEIKT

-212 SEVPSEAHSEVHSHS
+212 SAGHSEVHTHS

-263 YAKNTQQFIQQI
+263 YAKNTQHFIQQI

-296 EPVTGYLLADM
+296 EPVIAYLLADM

-328 VKVLDD
+328 VKVLND

-400 TR
+400 MR

>member
-14 RPFLLLRLLKTPT
+14 RPLLLRLLKTPT
-27 IAGVALTMSLLGG
+27 IAGVTLTMSLLGG
-40 LTGCQKPTDNP
+40 LTGCQKQTDNQ
-51 STSTQSASNQS
+51 STSNQSASNS
-62 PSNSQATN
+62 SATT
-70 NISSKN
+70 
-76 NVSSNTVIDTQLP
+76 VSSNTVIDTQLP

-154 SLAESVSHK
+154 SLAQSVSHK
-163 SVVINAVAL
+163 PVVINAVAL

-183 DESAG
+183 DESAS
-188 EHQHDTQHEIKT
+188 EQHQHDTQHEIKT

-212 SEVPSEAHSEVHSHS
+212 SAGHSEVHTHS

-263 YAKNTQQFIQQI
+263 YAKNTQHFIQQI
-275 DALKVKA
+275 DVLKVKA

-307 GIKDVT
+307 GIKDMT

-328 VKVLDD
+328 VKVLND

-388 FIEKTLDDFAAA
+388 FIEKTLDDFTAA

>member
-14 RPFLLLRLLKTPT
+14 RPFLLLMPLKIPT
-27 IAGVALTMSLLGG
+27 IAGLTLTMSLLGG
-40 LTGCQKPTDNP
+40 LTGCQKQTDNP

-62 PSNSQATN
+62 ASNSSATN
-70 NISSKN
+70 NTSAKN
-76 NVSSNTVIDTQLP
+76 NVSSNIVIDTQLP

-140 VMLVNGGGYDDWGM
+140 IMLVNGGGYDNWGM

-163 SVVINAVAL
+163 PVVINAVAL
-172 SGLSPNTDNAA
+172 SRLSPNIDNAA
-183 DESAG
+183 DEPAS
-188 EHQHDTQHEIKT
+188 EQHQHEIKT
-200 ADPQPSDHPHVP
+200 ADPQPSDHPHLP
-212 SEVPSEAHSEVHSHS
+212 SEGHSEVHSHS

-263 YAKNTQQFIQQI
+263 YAKNTQHFIRQI

-296 EPVTGYLLADM
+296 EPVIGYLLADM

-313 PKAYVVQSETDAGVS
+313 PKAYAVQSETDAGVS
-328 VKVLDD
+328 VKVLND

-400 TR
+400 MR

>member
-14 RPFLLLRLLKTPT
+14 RPFLLLRLLKAPT
-27 IAGVALTMSLLGG
+27 IAGVTLTMSLLGG
-40 LTGCQKPTDNP
+40 LTGCQKQTDNP
-51 STSTQSASNQS
+51 STSKQSTSNQS

-70 NISSKN
+70 NTSAKN
-76 NVSSNTVIDTQLP
+76 NVSSNTVIDSQLP

-127 ATATDKLNITKSA
+127 ATAIDKLNITKSA

-163 SVVINAVAL
+163 PVVINAVAL

-200 ADPQPSDHPHVP
+200 AHPQPSDHPHV
-212 SEVPSEAHSEVHSHS
+212 

-263 YAKNTQQFIQQI
+263 YAKNTQHFIQQI

-328 VKVLDD
+328 VKVLND

-356 TSKQLITL
+356 TSKQLITM

-400 TR
+400 MR